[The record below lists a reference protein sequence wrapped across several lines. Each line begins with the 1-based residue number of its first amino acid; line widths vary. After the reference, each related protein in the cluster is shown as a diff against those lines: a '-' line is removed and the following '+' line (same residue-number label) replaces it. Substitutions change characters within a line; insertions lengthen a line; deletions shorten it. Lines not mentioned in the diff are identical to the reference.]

1 MMLNSPTNLLPKYS
15 CDFRVNARNP
25 RRGPVLGLSLRKQF
39 CPQKQFL
46 PDENFGRH
54 SQVDKTAYTVDDK
67 IRDSKK

>member
-1 MMLNSPTNLLPKYS
+1 MTFGSTYAIQAAK
-15 CDFRVNARNP
+15 
-25 RRGPVLGLSLRKQF
+25 PVLK
-39 CPQKQFL
+39 FL